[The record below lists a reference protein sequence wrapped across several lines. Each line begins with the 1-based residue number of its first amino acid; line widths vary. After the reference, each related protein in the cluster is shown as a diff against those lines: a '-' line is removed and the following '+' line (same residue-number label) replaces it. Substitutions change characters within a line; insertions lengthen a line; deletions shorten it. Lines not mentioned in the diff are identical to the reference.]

1 MKLAVPTQDS
11 HLCQIP
17 VVGGVLQ
24 RTPGTNDMPLKGE
37 KESDRGEKRH
47 LGGTNPTVS
56 KKRKEMLRLQLVIE
70 HNAISHNTGM
80 SDKEREEK

>member
-17 VVGGVLQ
+17 VGGVLQ
-24 RTPGTNDMPLKGE
+24 YTPGTNDMPLKGE

-47 LGGTNPTVS
+47 LRGTNPTVS
-56 KKRKEMLRLQLVIE
+56 KKRKEMLRVQLVRE
-70 HNAISHNTGM
+70 LISNT
-80 SDKEREEK
+80 SYLA